1 MIPTNDARER
11 KEADQLISSEA
22 TVKALLNASNESAFL
37 YSNQGYILT
46 LNETAA
52 QRLNMK
58 LEDIIGRHVN
68 EVFPLDV
75 ARNRMEYISKL
86 VETGEP
92 VKFQDKRDN
101 LYFDNSMFPILD
113 QDGKVEML
121 AVFSHDITEHKLAEI
136 QILRQKEELE
146 ISNKELEQF
155 AYVASHDLQEP
166 LRKIASF
173 ITLLERRYKGA
184 IDADADRYIHYV
196 VDGAT
201 RMQGLINDLLT
212 YSRVGKQND
221 VEQTIVD
228 CNQVIS
234 HVLRDMEH
242 AINENS
248 AQIIIDDLPNICGN
262 SVQLRQLFMNLLSNA
277 LKFKAQRIPEIHI
290 KAEQQGAVY
299 VFSVADNGIGIEPE
313 YKERIF
319 QMFQRLH
326 TKEEYPG
333 TGIGLAVC
341 KKIVELNGGQIWFE
355 SLYGVGTVFHF
366 SWNVEG
372 VC

>member
-1 MIPTNDARER
+1 MSLAIDTSES
-11 KEADQLISSEA
+11 KELSQLIRSEA
-22 TVKALLNASNESAFL
+22 TIKALLDASNESAFL
-37 YSNQGYILT
+37 YNNQGYVVT

-52 QRLNMK
+52 RRLNMK
-58 LEDIIGRHVN
+58 IEDIIGRHVKEIFPI
-68 EVFPLDV
+68 EV
-75 ARNRMEYISKL
+75 ANNRIEHINKL
-86 VETGEP
+86 VENGKP
-92 VKFQDKRDN
+92 VRFQDKRDDH
-101 LYFDNSMFPILD
+101 YFDNSMVPIMD

-121 AVFSHDITEHKLAEI
+121 AVFYHDITDHKLAEI
-136 QILRQKEELE
+136 KILKQRDELE
-146 ISNKELEQF
+146 RSNQELEQF

-184 IDADADRYIHYV
+184 LDEDADRYIHYV

-212 YSRVGKQND
+212 YSRVGKQN
-221 VEQTIVD
+221 VELTMVN
-228 CNQVIS
+228 CNNVLS
-234 HVLRDMEH
+234 HVLRDLEH
-242 AINENS
+242 VITSNDAVITVE
-248 AQIIIDDLPNICGN
+248 DLPKVWGN

-277 LKFKAQRIPEIHI
+277 IKFKGPQIPEIQI
-290 KAEQQGAVY
+290 KAEQQEGKY
-299 VFSVADNGIGIEPE
+299 VFSFRDNGIGIEPE

-341 KKIVELNGGQIWFE
+341 KKIVDINGGQIWFE
-355 SLYGVGTVFHF
+355 SENGMGTVFYF
-366 SWNVEG
+366 SWPMKG
-372 VC
+372 RC